1 MGKKDARVDAYIGKA
16 AEFARPILKHLRKVV
31 HAACPAAE
39 ETIKWS
45 VPFFMHH
52 GMLCMM
58 AAFKA
63 HCSFGIVK
71 GKFIFGESERD
82 GMGHI
87 GKIANLNDLPAD
99 KVLAGYIKQAAAL
112 NEAGVKLPKTAP
124 AKAKKE
130 LKVPDYF
137 VAALKKIPK
146 ARATFENYSYSH
158 RKEYVEWI
166 VDAKREET
174 RTRRIETA
182 LKWLAAGKSRN
193 WKYEKC

>member
-1 MGKKDARVDAYIGKA
+1 MGKKDARVDAYIEKS

-45 VPFFMHH
+45 MPFFMHR

-71 GKFIFGESERD
+71 GKLVIGESERD
-82 GMGHI
+82 GMGHL
-87 GKIANLNDLPAD
+87 GKIAGLKDLPGD
-99 KVLAGYIKQAAAL
+99 KVLAGYIKKAAAL
-112 NEAGVKLPKTAP
+112 NEAGVKLPKATRSNE
-124 AKAKKE
+124 KKE

-137 VAALKKIPK
+137 TAALKKNPK
-146 ARATFENYSYSH
+146 AQATFENYSHSH

-166 VDAKREET
+166 VEAKREET
-174 RTRRIETA
+174 RQKRIETA
-182 LKWLAAGKSRN
+182 MKWLAAGKSRN

>member
-1 MGKKDARVDAYIGKA
+1 MGKKDARVDAYIGKS

-31 HAACPAAE
+31 HAACPDAE

-45 VPFFMHH
+45 MPFFMHR

-71 GKFIFGESERD
+71 GKLVLGEGERD

-87 GKIANLNDLPAD
+87 GKIASLKDLPAD
-99 KVLAGYIKQAAAL
+99 KVLAGYIKKAATL
-112 NEAGVKLPKTAP
+112 NDAGVKLPKSAP
-124 AKAKKE
+124 AKAKQE

-137 VAALKKIPK
+137 VDALKKNAK

-174 RTRRIETA
+174 RERRMATA